1 MLRVVDVKKSE
12 DDRDLPPAAVRAQ
25 ILPLYEYERK
35 DLIIDPI
42 AYFKKCLSVS
52 FIAGVKAIRT
62 INGSSPL
69 FLAA

>member
-12 DDRDLPPAAVRAQ
+12 DERDLPPAAARAQ
-25 ILPLYEYERK
+25 ILPLYERK

-52 FIAGVKAIRT
+52 FIAGVKAIKT
-62 INGSSPL
+62 INASL
-69 FLAA
+69 L